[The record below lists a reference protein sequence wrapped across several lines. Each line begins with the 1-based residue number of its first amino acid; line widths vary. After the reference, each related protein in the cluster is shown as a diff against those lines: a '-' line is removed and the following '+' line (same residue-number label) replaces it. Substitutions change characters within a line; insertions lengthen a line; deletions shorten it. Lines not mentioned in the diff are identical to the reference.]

1 MVNLM
6 EESNSIYGL
15 LSSNADKYAQK
26 TAVLYDTFAV
36 TYDKLFEDA
45 VKKAIHLQRFEGGRI
60 ALYGPASYR
69 WIVNLFGIILA
80 GKDVVL
86 VDFYLPQQE
95 RKHLLEK
102 VKVDY
107 ILSST
112 NQYILADSHAIIIPD
127 ADKDDVEGLAYD
139 KTTKEGNVLMFTAT
153 DIESDKAVVLT
164 VGNLLYTV
172 NAMKHHCYCDEN
184 DRVLSQVALHHI
196 FGLVYSLLWPLS
208 CGACVCV
215 GRGLRHIDADTYY
228 YNVTVLP
235 GTPSMIEYLKRI
247 KAFNS
252 ELKTIVV
259 GGAPCPYRLFECLK
273 DRDFNVYTVYGM
285 TECSGG
291 IAINQDMDGSYE
303 LYDDRSVS
311 LAQDGE
317 ILVTGGCVMSGY
329 DNDDETNKRVFE
341 DGAFHTGDY
350 GRWNTHEHLVVTRR
364 NPGILLLPTGEK
376 ICRKVIN
383 KEISCIAGVAES
395 YLTMVEDKLTAVI
408 VPVNREVTED
418 RMKKKIDRYNEKKG
432 YRWEIQKVVV
442 LHEPL
447 PKLEDGEVDTEKIES
462 VIGEAY

>member
-1 MVNLM
+1 MG
-6 EESNSIYGL
+6 ESNSIYEL
-15 LSSNADKYAQK
+15 LGSNAEKYPGK

-45 VKKAIHLQRFEGGRI
+45 VKKAIHLQKFEGKRI

-86 VDFYLPQQE
+86 LDFFLPQQE
-95 RKHLLEK
+95 RVRLLEK
-102 VKVDY
+102 VNVDY

-112 NQYILADSHAIIIPD
+112 NQYILADSRAIIIKD
-127 ADKDDVEGLAYD
+127 ADKDDVDGLVYD
-139 KTTKEGNVLMFTAT
+139 ETTKEGNVLMFTAT
-153 DIESDKAVVLT
+153 ADESDKAVVLT
-164 VGNLLYTV
+164 VHNLLYTV
-172 NAMKHHCYCDEN
+172 NAMKRHCYCDEN
-184 DRVLSQVALHHI
+184 DRVLAQVSLHHI

-215 GRGLRHIDADTYY
+215 GRGLRHIDADTHYY
-228 YNVTVLP
+228 DATILP

-252 ELKTIVV
+252 KLKTIVV
-259 GGAPCPYRLFECLK
+259 GGAPCPYKLFECLK
-273 DRDFNVYTVYGM
+273 DRDFRVYAVYGM

-291 IAINQDMDGSYE
+291 IAINQDLDGTYE
-303 LYDDRSVS
+303 LYDESFVS
-311 LAQDGE
+311 LAEDGE
-317 ILVTGGCVMSGY
+317 ILVSGECVMSGY
-329 DNDDETNKRVFE
+329 DNDDETNKIALAGGV
-341 DGAFHTGDY
+341 FHTGDY
-350 GRWNTHEHLVVTRR
+350 GRWSKPQHLAVTKR

-383 KEISCIAGVAES
+383 EEITAIAGVAES
-395 YLTMVEDKLTAVI
+395 YLTMVEDKLTTVI
-408 VPVNREVTED
+408 VPIDKQVTED
-418 RMKKKIDRYNEKKG
+418 RMKKKIDKYNEKKG

-447 PKLEDGEVDTEKIES
+447 PKLENGSVDE
-462 VIGEAY
+462 EAVENMLAI